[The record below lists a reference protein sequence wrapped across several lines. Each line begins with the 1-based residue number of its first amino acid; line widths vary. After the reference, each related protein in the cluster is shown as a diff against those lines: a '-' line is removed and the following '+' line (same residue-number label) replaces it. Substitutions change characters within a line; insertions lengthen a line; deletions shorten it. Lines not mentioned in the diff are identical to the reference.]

1 MSDSKKITI
10 LYVEDEQGIRNSLG
24 KFLKNFASELYIA
37 VDGEDGLEQYKKYK
51 PDLVISDIQM
61 PKMDGLEMAQAIKNI
76 DGDQYLIFTTAFSNN
91 EFFIKAI
98 NLQVDGYIL
107 KPLDLEKC
115 EEKILQITRQIE
127 IRKDLTLKN
136 QMLIQQSKLASMG
149 EMIGNIAHQWR
160 QPLSIIS
167 TSASGVLVQKEF
179 GSLRDDDLEDMMNNI
194 VKSCNYL
201 SQTID
206 DFRNFFKPSSDNK
219 FVANLHEFMGKSID
233 LVASAFK
240 DNFIEVIKDIDLDID
255 VYGDSNQLSQAI
267 INILNNAKDA
277 LKSAE
282 QNKEKMILIATAKKD
297 EDNIIIT
304 IQDNAGGIP
313 EDICERIFEP
323 YFTTKHQSQ
332 GTGLGLYITHQI
344 ITKNL
349 NGTISVENKE
359 FEHKGE
365 KYKGALFTLTLPIC
379 KDGL

>member
-1 MSDSKKITI
+1 MKLTI
-10 LYVEDEQGIRNSLG
+10 LYVEDEEGIRDKLA
-24 KFLKNFASELYIA
+24 KFLKNFTSELYIA
-37 VDGEDGLEQYKKYK
+37 QNGEDGLEQYKKYK

-76 DGDQYLIFTTAFSNN
+76 NVDQYLIFTTAFSNN

-115 EEKILQITRQIE
+115 EQKILQIAHQIDV
-127 IRKDLTLKN
+127 RKDLILKN

-160 QPLSIIS
+160 QPLSVIS
-167 TSASGVLVQKEF
+167 TSASGVLVKKEY
-179 GSLRDDDLEDMMNNI
+179 GSLSDGELENMMKGI

-206 DFRNFFKPSSDNK
+206 DFRDFFKTNGDKK
-219 FVANLHEFMGKSID
+219 FVANLHDFMEKSIN
-233 LVASAFK
+233 LVSSAFK
-240 DNFIEVIKDIDLDID
+240 DNFIEVIKDIESDID

-277 LKSAE
+277 LKSCE
-282 QNKEKMILIATAKKD
+282 KSQYKMISIVTAKKD
-297 EDNIIIT
+297 EDTIIIT
-304 IQDNAGGIP
+304 IQDNAGGIQ
-313 EDICERIFEP
+313 EDIINRIFEP
-323 YFTTKHQSQ
+323 YFTTKHKSQ

-359 FEHKGE
+359 FEYREK
-365 KYKGALFTLTLPIC
+365 KYKGTCFTLTLPIC
-379 KDGL
+379 KDDL